1 MHHQNTPQQ
10 FSTAF
15 TTQLNPR
22 LLYLFSQ
29 HAVEEEMLTPEL
41 VQAFIDL
48 SDENTQ
54 LVEILDI
61 LEGELA
67 ESLKFGNILLRWW
80 SEIPIPVK
88 AIGTSI
94 LGYKFYTNY
103 VGNNKKIDVP
113 ESNPVPIA
121 DISELFPIKPITHFK
136 AIVLEDCIQY
146 IPMSGPF

>member
-1 MHHQNTPQQ
+1 MHHQNAPQQ
-10 FSTAF
+10 FSTAL

-41 VQAFIDL
+41 VQAFTDL

-80 SEIPIPVK
+80 SEIPIPVN

-103 VGNNKKIDVP
+103 VGNNKKSMFLKVILFQSQIFQSFFRV
-113 ESNPVPIA
+113 NPSRILKQ
-121 DISELFPIKPITHFK
+121 LF
-136 AIVLEDCIQY
+136 
-146 IPMSGPF
+146 

>member
-1 MHHQNTPQQ
+1 MHRQNVPQQ
-10 FSTAF
+10 FSTAL

-41 VQAFIDL
+41 VQTFTDL

-94 LGYKFYTNY
+94 
-103 VGNNKKIDVP
+103 KKSMFLKVILFQSQIFQSFFRV
-113 ESNPVPIA
+113 NPSRILKQ
-121 DISELFPIKPITHFK
+121 LF
-136 AIVLEDCIQY
+136 
-146 IPMSGPF
+146 